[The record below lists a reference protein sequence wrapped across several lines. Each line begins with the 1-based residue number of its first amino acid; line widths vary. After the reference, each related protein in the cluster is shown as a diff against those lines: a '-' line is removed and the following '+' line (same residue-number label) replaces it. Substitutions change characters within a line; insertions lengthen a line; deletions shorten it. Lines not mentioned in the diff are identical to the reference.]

1 MASPTPEQLAAL
13 LRFASQRTGIPPEQ
27 LLELVQSGQLSQL
40 AGNLSPD
47 AGGQLQQLLSD
58 PAKAQA
64 LLNNPNVQA
73 MLRRFLDRK
82 A

>member
-13 LRFASQRTGIPPEQ
+13 VRFASQRKGMPPEK
-27 LLELVQSGQLSQL
+27 LLELVQSGQLSKL
-40 AGNLSPD
+40 TGNLPSD
-47 AGGQLQQLLSD
+47 AGGQLGQLLSD

-64 LLNNPNVQA
+64 LLDDPAVRA
-73 MLRRFLDRK
+73 MLQRFLDRK

>member
-13 LRFASQRTGIPPEQ
+13 VRYASQRCGIPPER
-27 LLELVQSGQLSQL
+27 LLDLVQSGQLSRL
-40 AGNLSPD
+40 SGALSPAAD
-47 AGGQLQQLLSD
+47 GQLQQLLSD

-64 LLNNPNVQA
+64 LLDDPQVQA
-73 MLRRFLDRK
+73 LLRRFFDRK